1 MKLLLSTIGLGLASA
16 ATPTQA
22 TPAPPSAA
30 VVSTEVPAKPADAIV
45 MEAAR
50 RLSRLLN
57 SEQQQ
62 VDAAVRLVDVS
73 FIPAMAADENIKEFE
88 AEYPGLLK
96 RIGEDI
102 KPVFA
107 RHTRRILPQFVERYA
122 AIYAADFSAD
132 EINELYALYASP
144 AGQRLLATM
153 MSNLTMDSLAKEA
166 VANPDSETSLSAIR
180 ADHDRSVKTALTQ
193 VSAED
198 RKVFALLM
206 TKPYFPRMLLVGPKL
221 RKLEQ
226 DIINEPDPEL
236 DAEIESAIEKS
247 ITEHI
252 AAAEGSK

>member
-1 MKLLLSTIGLGLASA
+1 MPAL
-16 ATPTQA
+16 A
-22 TPAPPSAA
+22 TPAPAPAAAISAEFP
-30 VVSTEVPAKPADAIV
+30 TKPADAAT

-73 FIPAMAADENIKEFE
+73 FIPAMAADESIKEFE

-96 RIGEDI
+96 RIGDDI

-107 RHTRRILPQFVERYA
+107 RHTRQVLPRFVERYA

-132 EINELYALYASP
+132 ELNDLYALYASP
-144 AGQRLLATM
+144 AGQRLLASM
-153 MSNLTMDSLAKEA
+153 MTNVTMDSLAKEA
-166 VANPDSETSLSAIR
+166 VANPDSETSLTAIR
-180 ADHDRSVKTALTQ
+180 ADHDKSVKTALSQ

-198 RKVFALLM
+198 KKVFAMLM
-206 TKPYFPRMLLVGPKL
+206 TKPYYPRMLLVGPKL

-226 DIINEPDPEL
+226 DMINEPDPEL
-236 DAEIESAIEKS
+236 DAEIEAAIEKS

-252 AAAEGSK
+252 AAAEESK